1 MILFQ
6 FKWNTI
12 YTYFNLNGISCQ
24 DIFQTFNAGCFKM
37 ISGTHSYSNK
47 IKMKK
52 IKCHCVGPRDFNK
65 NNKKKTTRWLTLFRK
80 FKSLIWVIDIKSIDC
95 NIVYIFEPFLGQPH
109 LAFLLKWFPSVT
121 YFLFKKVASKDP
133 RQIE

>member
-37 ISGTHSYSNK
+37 NSGTHSYSNK

-65 NNKKKTTRWLTLFRK
+65 NNKKKTTR
-80 FKSLIWVIDIKSIDC
+80 
-95 NIVYIFEPFLGQPH
+95 
-109 LAFLLKWFPSVT
+109 
-121 YFLFKKVASKDP
+121 
-133 RQIE
+133 

>member
-24 DIFQTFNAGCFKM
+24 DIFNAGCFKM
-37 ISGTHSYSNK
+37 ISGTHSYRNK

-65 NNKKKTTRWLTLFRK
+65 NNKKKTTR
-80 FKSLIWVIDIKSIDC
+80 
-95 NIVYIFEPFLGQPH
+95 
-109 LAFLLKWFPSVT
+109 
-121 YFLFKKVASKDP
+121 
-133 RQIE
+133 